1 MRPPDLPECAPSLR
15 RMPAVCAWEGGG
27 GDGVLLL
34 PIDSGAESCAESCAG
49 RSLGGVSSS
58 AWLERRRVRGTHRLA
73 PSAVA
78 PEASNDVERVCGLDG
93 KTSGEAR
100 SDISQSVAF
109 RQGQGG
115 LASRRTVGGRPGL
128 GPRES
133 AVIVVCYARADPR
146 RACGGPV
153 RCQWPARCGGAR
165 LSEQS

>member
-1 MRPPDLPECAPSLR
+1 M
-15 RMPAVCAWEGGG
+15 CAWEGGGEG

-49 RSLGGVSSS
+49 TQP
-58 AWLERRRVRGTHRLA
+58 RRCVELRVARETACARHRLA

-78 PEASNDVERVCGLDG
+78 PEASNDVERGCGLDG
-93 KTSGEAR
+93 KTCGEAR

-133 AVIVVCYARADPR
+133 AVIVVCCAR
-146 RACGGPV
+146 G
-153 RCQWPARCGGAR
+153 
-165 LSEQS
+165 